1 MTKKDTLLWTGFIR
15 SQRKPPTTFQGCFNW
30 DREAWHAV
38 IHGIAKSW
46 TWLSDWTDWLTDI
59 SFLPGKSQGQRRLV
73 NYSLW
78 GHKESDMTEW
88 LTHLIYLPT
97 ITLDES
103 RSCYNCGWDI
113 YSSLNI
119 HMFPIFPSTLQ
130 LNGDTWCVLPSRL
143 WIKMTFNTSKNTGQ
157 RASRVRVTRQ
167 GTSSLSSHFLWCA
180 NYGGL
185 VLRC

>member
-1 MTKKDTLLWTGFIR
+1 MTKKDTLLWTGFIK
-15 SQRKPPTTFQGCFNW
+15 SQRKPPTTFQGCFNFETG
-30 DREAWHAV
+30 RSGMLRFMGSQKV
-38 IHGIAKSW
+38 GP
-46 TWLSDWTDWLTDI
+46 DWATGLTDWHHFFAWKIPRTEA
-59 SFLPGKSQGQRRLV
+59 PGELQSM
-73 NYSLW
+73 

-167 GTSSLSSHFLWCA
+167 GTSSLSSHFLWCG